1 MSRAKTPTPH
11 TEDRIMTSIG
21 SEDTARWEELRR
33 RSREGRGINLGRRE
47 RWISG
52 IAGAALLAYGLRRR
66 RLRMVLLPLGAE
78 LIRRAVTGNCEV
90 NRALGRNSARHEE
103 RLSPVAS
110 LGQGE
115 GAMIEQSVIINRPPD
130 ELFRFWRQFD
140 NLPRFMDNL
149 ESVTV
154 LDGRRSH
161 WVAKGPVGT
170 RVEWDAEV
178 HNEIENELIAWRSL
192 PGADVDQA
200 GSVHF
205 VPAYDGGTEV
215 RVIMRYTAP
224 AGKAGDAVAHI
235 LGAAPEQQI
244 GDDLRRFKQVMDARE
259 TVTPESAAQ
268 TL

>member
-1 MSRAKTPTPH
+1 
-11 TEDRIMTSIG
+11 MTSIG
-21 SEDTARWEELRR
+21 SEGMERWDELRR
-33 RSREGRGINLGRRE
+33 RSREGRGINVGRTE

-52 IAGAALLAYGLRRR
+52 IAGAALLAYGLSRRRRRRR
-66 RLRMVLLPLGAE
+66 RLRTMLLPLGVG
-78 LIRRAVTGNCEV
+78 LIRRAVTGSCEI

-103 RLSPVAS
+103 RVSPVAS
-110 LGQGE
+110 LGRGE
-115 GAMIEQSVIINRPPD
+115 GTLIEQSVIINRPPN
-130 ELFRFWRQFD
+130 ELFQFWRQFD

-154 LDGRRSH
+154 LDERRSH

-205 VPAYDGGTEV
+205 VPAHGRGTEV
-215 RVIMRYTAP
+215 RVIIRYAAP
-224 AGKAGDAVAHI
+224 AGVAGDAVAHI

-244 GDDLRRFKQVMDARE
+244 GDDLRRLKQVMDARE
-259 TVTPESAAQ
+259 TVAPESAARVP
-268 TL
+268 